1 MCYSYNSSDGVDYVP
16 VTSQEV
22 TFISGQTFNSM
33 SISCL
38 KLTISDDSTLEDQQ
52 SFSITLA
59 SMDTEVII
67 TNGRAQAAVL
77 INEDPND
84 GMLI

>member
-1 MCYSYNSSDGVDYVP
+1 M
-16 VTSQEV
+16 TSQEV
-22 TFISGQTFNSM
+22 TFISGQSFNSM

-38 KLTISDDSTLEDQQ
+38 NLTIIDDSTLEDQE

-67 TNGRAQAAVL
+67 TNGRAQAVVL
-77 INEDPND
+77 IKEDPND
-84 GMLI
+84 GTLI